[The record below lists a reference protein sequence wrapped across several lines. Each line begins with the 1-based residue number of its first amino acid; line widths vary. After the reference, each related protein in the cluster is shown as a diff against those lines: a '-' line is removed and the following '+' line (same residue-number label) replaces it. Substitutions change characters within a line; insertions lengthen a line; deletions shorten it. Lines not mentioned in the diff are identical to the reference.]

1 VRSMTSGF
9 MSRIGKNAT
18 IVDTSAHYALVDEND
33 RHHEEAMKFAEE
45 LSRQRIIWVVTNF
58 IIAETYGLMLLKLGR
73 HIAINFLEHLLRSVE
88 DGTTYIVRV
97 TEADEER
104 AWEILETYADQDF
117 SYVDATTFAVMERLN
132 LDRAFAFDRH
142 FETFR
147 LRGRRPI
154 IRLP

>member
-1 VRSMTSGF
+1 
-9 MSRIGKNAT
+9 
-18 IVDTSAHYALVDEND
+18 
-33 RHHEEAMKFAEE
+33 
-45 LSRQRIIWVVTNF
+45 
-58 IIAETYGLMLLKLGR
+58 MLLKLGR
-73 HIAINFLEHLLRSVE
+73 HIAINFLEHLLCSVE

>member
-1 VRSMTSGF
+1 
-9 MSRIGKNAT
+9 
-18 IVDTSAHYALVDEND
+18 VDESD
-33 RHHEEAMKFAEE
+33 RHHDEAVKFAEE

-58 IIAETYGLMLLKLGR
+58 IVAETYGLMLLRFGR
-73 HIAINFLEHLLRSVE
+73 HVAFNFLECLLRSVKDE
-88 DGTTYIVRV
+88 TTYLVRV

-104 AWEILETYADQDF
+104 AREILETYADQDF

-132 LDRAFAFDRH
+132 LERAFAFDRH

-147 LRGRRPI
+147 LKGQRPI